1 MNFFKQLSIPVCAV
15 ISLLM
20 IMIFFPAEKVFARGD
35 YSIYIIN
42 PCVGYK
48 ASYKITNKNSDNIQ
62 ISTAS
67 SQYMKNGII
76 WFDVTDGSDTP
87 MDPEKSVFEKD
98 HTYKVRV
105 FFDTS
110 ESPVYVMINGNGY
123 KKATETTSYMVAY
136 GKYYAEQTLEA
147 LTPIDKV
154 EVGVDT
160 PIVGQPFNYVLDIA
174 EDAPYSQAMYDYN
187 SEYDHYNV
195 RWCEK
200 DVSANHAVRWKTEV
214 AVEKNQY
221 MIQVLYIKPKAGYL
235 FTNDTE
241 IVFTNKDYSVTKKGL
256 LDGGERL
263 YFDSSYANVITPED
277 LYEKII
283 SVNGTLKEPAI
294 GNLPDYDIQIP
305 SNAGYVCEN
314 FDLKWFDI
322 TSGAD
327 VAMNPA
333 TGKFEK
339 NHQYRV
345 DINLKAKEGYCFP
358 ETGITASVNSKTA
371 ALSRTDGYNAV
382 LSQTFDLSVKPTVK
396 PTAKPTATPAA
407 TAKPTAKPS
416 KPTATPTSKPT
427 VKPTAKP
434 SKPTATPTSKP
445 TVKPTNKPSKPT
457 ATPTVKPTAKPTTKP
472 TAKPTKASAVSLTLD
487 KSNASVVCGNKL
499 TLKATL
505 KGSSTKITWKS
516 SDPKVATVDSSGKVT
531 AKMAGAATI
540 SASAAGKSTTCSV
553 TVLYKDVTDS
563 KDFWFAP
570 TNYLTAA
577 CVVKGYDKQTLFKP
591 ANMCTRAQMVTF
603 IWRLQ
608 GEPEP
613 KTKTCKFSDVKS
625 KDYFYKACIWGNE
638 NHIVEGYK
646 DGTFGPQIVCARKH
660 AVTFLWRLAN
670 KPSPKSKENKIKDVK
685 KGDYFYTA
693 TLWASEKGILAGYKD
708 GTFRPDGDCLRR
720 QMVTFLYKYD
730 KFVNKKG

>member
-294 GNLPDYDIQIP
+294 SNLPDYDIQIP

-382 LSQTFDLSVKPTVK
+382 LSQVFDLTVKPTV
-396 PTAKPTATPAA
+396 
-407 TAKPTAKPS
+407 
-416 KPTATPTSKPT
+416 TPTSKPT
-427 VKPTAKP
+427 AVPSVTAKP
-434 SKPTATPTSKP
+434 TTKA
-445 TVKPTNKPSKPT
+445 T
-457 ATPTVKPTAKPTTKP
+457 ATPTVKPTATTAPSK
-472 TAKPTKASAVSLTLD
+472 VRLTLD
-487 KSNASVVCGNKL
+487 KSVAKAVCGSNL
-499 TLKATL
+499 TLKASLT
-505 KGSSTKITWKS
+505 GSKAAITWTS
-516 SDPKVATVDSSGKVT
+516 SDPKVASVDKSGKVT
-531 AKMAGAATI
+531 AKMAGTVTI
-540 SASAAGKSTTCSV
+540 TASAAGNTATCTV
-553 TVLYKDVTDS
+553 TVLYKDVTSS
-563 KDFWFAP
+563 KDFWYAP
-570 TNYLTAA
+570 TNYLTANGI
-577 CVVKGYDKQTLFKP
+577 VKGYDKQTLFKP
-591 ANMCTRAQMVTF
+591 ANVCTRAQMVTF

-608 GEPEP
+608 GEPKP
-613 KTKTCKFSDVKS
+613 KATTCKFSDVK
-625 KDYFYKACIWGNE
+625 KTDYFYNACIWGNE
-638 NHIVEGYK
+638 KGIVEGYK

-670 KPSPKSKENKIKDVK
+670 KPAPKTTDNKFKDIKTS
-685 KGDYFYTA
+685 DYFYKA
-693 TLWASEKGILAGYKD
+693 VLWASEKKIVAGYSD
-708 GTFRPDGDCLRR
+708 GTFKPNGDCLRR

-730 KFVNKKG
+730 KFINGKG